1 MEWSRYTEGALI
13 HRQIK
18 QMGWDLPRFG
28 SDGIAAPAFLDL
40 AKDAA
45 NGVIYPTHFSPATS
59 SNLPAAQDFIA
70 LVRKTYNKPPDYVHA
85 QAFDAANIA
94 IAAIERAKSGDRTA
108 VRNALRQTDH
118 RERAR
123 TVQVRPERRS
133 DARHPHGADRRR
145 QRDRRTQLTGGNV
158 TIRVVKSGI
167 PRPLANYNEAFVV
180 GDLVFAAG
188 QLASDF
194 KTGVPPEARKKDG
207 FPFYGS
213 DIELQTAYILENLKK
228 TFEAAGSSLDHVVK
242 AQVFLTDL
250 NNFHGFDTVWKRY
263 FKVPPPRTTIG
274 CTGLLVN
281 DTLVEIDLI
290 AYVPSKGLEHE
301 VITSSIPRPLA
312 NYNEAVVVGDLVF
325 AAGQLASDFKTGVPP
340 EARKKDGFPF
350 YGSDIELQTAYILDN
365 LKKTFEAA
373 GSSLDH
379 VVKAQ
384 VFLTDLD
391 DFHGFDSVWK
401 RYFKVPPP
409 RTTIGCTGLLVKDTL
424 VEIDLIGY
432 VARKGLEHQVVK
444 SAAPRPL
451 AHYSEGFTLGSH
463 VFAAGQI
470 ASDYRTGVPPEARK
484 KDGFP
489 FYGSDIE
496 LQTAYILENLKKTF
510 EAAGSSLDQV
520 VKAQVFL
527 TDLDNFH
534 GFDTVWKRYFKQPPP
549 RTTIGCTGLLVKDT
563 LVEIDLIGENPK

>member
-1 MEWSRYTEGALI
+1 VAITA
-13 HRQIK
+13 IK
-18 QMGWDLPRFG
+18 
-28 SDGIAAPAFLDL
+28 
-40 AKDAA
+40 
-45 NGVIYPTHFSPATS
+45 S
-59 SNLPAAQDFIA
+59 S
-70 LVRKTYNKPPDYVHA
+70 
-85 QAFDAANIA
+85 
-94 IAAIERAKSGDRTA
+94 
-108 VRNALRQTDH
+108 
-118 RERAR
+118 
-123 TVQVRPERRS
+123 
-133 DARHPHGADRRR
+133 
-145 QRDRRTQLTGGNV
+145 
-158 TIRVVKSGI
+158 I
-167 PRPLANYNEAFVV
+167 PRPLANYSEAFVV

-194 KTGVPPEARKKDG
+194 KTGVPPEARKQAG

-228 TFEAAGSSLDHVVK
+228 TFAAAGSSLEHVVK

-250 NNFHGFDTVWKRY
+250 DDFHGFDTVWKRY

-274 CTGLLVN
+274 CTGLLVA
-281 DTLVEIDLI
+281 DTLVEIDLVG
-290 AYVPSKGLEHE
+290 YVPRQGLKHT
-301 VITSSIPRPLA
+301 VVSSAAPRPLA
-312 NYNEAVVVGDLVF
+312 NYSEAFVVGDLVF

-340 EARKKDGFPF
+340 EARKQAGFPF
-350 YGSDIELQTAYILDN
+350 YGSDIELQTAYILEN
-365 LKKTFEAA
+365 LEKTFAAA

-391 DFHGFDSVWK
+391 DFHGFDTVWK
-401 RYFKVPPP
+401 RAFKVPPP

-424 VEIDLIGY
+424 VEIDLVGY
-432 VARKGLEHQVVK
+432 VPRRDLERAVVT
-444 SAAPRPL
+444 SSAPRPL
-451 AHYSEGFTLGSH
+451 AHYSEAFTLGSH

-484 KDGFP
+484 QAGFP

-510 EAAGSSLDQV
+510 AAAGSSLDQV

-527 TDLDNFH
+527 TDLNNFH
-534 GFDTVWKRYFKQPPP
+534 GFDTVWKRTFKQPPP

-563 LVEIDLIGENPK
+563 LVEIDLIGSKG